1 MQKLFVA
8 VLFFSLFGVFNA
20 FNAVAQDLKT
30 SIAGNKELDSLRKK
44 EQMGKDS
51 VVFTS
56 KYIRYTTRKLTKD
69 SIQTIPLDTT
79 LTGIQNFS
87 PIAQPRNPTV
97 GTGLVGLAAT
107 PLLFEPVKT
116 IGFDAGFHS
125 LDMYKFTHDDVKFYR
140 ARSPFT
146 SLSYI
151 SAGDNV
157 QLLKIIHSQNIKPN
171 WNFGA
176 NFNRIG
182 ANGFYKRQRG
192 DVLNGTLFTWYQ
204 TKNKRYNIWVDA
216 VFNTMKAQEN
226 GSILKDTVIFMPGGN
241 NLVSKDAEPVRLQ
254 TARQLYRDNSVM
266 IRQSYFVGRIDSTAN
281 STTQNILPTNKVT
294 HTFVY
299 NNSSYSFK
307 KDEEDLRGIFP
318 SIAVSDLVFT
328 NDTTNVKHIQNEFIY
343 SFFLRAKS
351 SSIIKNELKVDAGIR
366 NDIYNFRQ
374 QVLQRDTG
382 IFFNRNFSAQNTT
395 LLGALGYRFSDKVD
409 VNLNVQQIFQ
419 GRNAGD
425 YLYEASSNFSLSE
438 KTGRIVMSVYTQNK
452 SPEEIFNRYYGNH
465 YQWDKRNDFSRTKT
479 TNFTFAYINNFLKL
493 DASASY
499 YLISNHLYF
508 APSST
513 LAKAIVPEQ
522 FSGEISLLQ
531 LKIGKQVDAGSF
543 HVNAYGVY
551 QKTNQQ
557 SLLRTPEI
565 YLFASLYKD
574 QTFFKVLKTQIG
586 FDVFYN
592 DSYLAKSYSIAAS
605 QFYNGE
611 AITFGSKP
619 VVDAWIKLGLK
630 RANLFAKY
638 QYVNQGLFSGGYYT
652 VNRYPMPDRLLTI
665 GLTWNFYD

>member
-1 MQKLFVA
+1 MQKIFVA
-8 VLFFSLFGVFNA
+8 VLFFSLFGIINA
-20 FNAVAQDLKT
+20 FGQDLKT

-87 PIAQPRNPTV
+87 PIAQPRYPTV
-97 GTGLVGLAAT
+97 GTGLVGLAVT
-107 PLLFEPVKT
+107 PLLFDPVKT

-125 LDMYKFTHDDVKFYR
+125 LDMYRFTHDDTKFYR
-140 ARSPFT
+140 ARTPFT

-204 TKNKRYNIWVDA
+204 TRNKRYNIWVDA

-226 GSILKDTVIFMPGGN
+226 GSILKDTVIFSKGGN
-241 NLVSKDAEPVRLQ
+241 TLVSKVTEPVRLNS
-254 TARQLYRDNSVM
+254 ASQLYRYNSLM
-266 IRQSYFVGRIDSTAN
+266 IRQSYFVGRIDSTTN

-299 NNSSYSFK
+299 NNSSFSFK
-307 KDEEDLRGIFP
+307 KDEEDLEGVFP

-343 SFFLRAKS
+343 SFFLRAKN
-351 SSIIKNELKVDAGIR
+351 SSIIKNELKIDAGIR
-366 NDIYNFRQ
+366 NDIYSFKQ
-374 QVLQRDTG
+374 QVLQRDTS
-382 IFFNRNFSAQNTT
+382 IFFGRNFSAQNTT

-425 YLYEASSNFSLSE
+425 YLYEASSNFALNE
-438 KTGRIVMSVYTQNK
+438 KTGKIVMSVYTQNK

-465 YQWDKRNDFSRTKT
+465 YQWDRRNDFSRTKT
-479 TNFTFAYINNFLKL
+479 TNFSFAYINNFLKL

-499 YLISNHLYF
+499 YLISSYLYF
-508 APSST
+508 LPSST
-513 LAKAIVPEQ
+513 LDRAIVPEQ
-522 FSGEISLLQ
+522 FNGEISLLQ
-531 LKIGKQVDAGSF
+531 FKVGKQVDAGSF
-543 HVNAYGVY
+543 HINAYGVY
-551 QKTNQQ
+551 QKTDQQ

-565 YLFASLYKD
+565 YLFASVYKD

-605 QFYNGE
+605 QFYNGD
-611 AITFGSKP
+611 AVTFSSKP
-619 VVDAWIKLGLK
+619 IVDAWVKVGLR

-638 QYVNQGLFSGGYYT
+638 QYVNQGLLSGGYYT
-652 VNRYPMPDRLLTI
+652 VNRYPMPDRLLTL
-665 GLTWNFYD
+665 GFTWNFYD